1 MVKFSLF
8 TVTLFVILANRTHAA
23 TLLPSGG
30 EFLHGNGIISSQH
43 NQMAISSTSKNNVI
57 SWNDFSVGKDHYV
70 QFDNNNYLNLVRSS
84 NPSVIN
90 GTIQSLPGGKVH
102 IVNPNGITLGK
113 DSTFLSDGITL
124 STSKVGTEQI
134 NAFLDGN
141 GFTPSKKGMGNITLL
156 GKVTTKNLLL
166 DGNRIL
172 IRDIG
177 NISYGTMISPPTNRL
192 TNVNGEK
199 FVIYSSSKRID
210 IGGNKDINLKEDYGF
225 TKENGAVS
233 QLGKTAIS
241 DKNDF
246 LNIQNDLSGE
256 YFITNDINLG
266 EISNGVAS
274 NSAFT
279 GKLDGAYNTIS
290 YTLKS
295 DNPSNR
301 YIGLIG
307 RLDNATVENLKI
319 ENSKI
324 ELNNISGTT
333 YVGGLAGSIK
343 GSHLANIQVNN
354 LNVNAFCDTSTEV
367 YIGGITGSFDS
378 SLTNTTIK
386 NISSSLDKNSQYY
399 KAKVGIIA
407 GINNDEL
414 KLSGSI
420 FANGDNLK
428 ISEFGKNNSNTS
440 INNSFTNNN
449 AADYI
454 KMDGLMQNKNFYCPY
469 FIDSDFMFIYDNSN
483 PKEYNYDELVNNP
496 YFKHED
502 YVDISHEY
510 TDPIKYIGVYS
521 HIYKS
526 KENGT
531 KYYFV
536 HNNTFTEKADHKIKI
551 TGIDYNENLKNHL
564 NLINKKIKYYSQ
576 NYKKYEAE
584 DTSDTI
590 HINKEE
596 MNTDSIYAYRLN
608 LSDEF
613 IYNPIFLAS
622 VGISKDETRLV
633 AKNRQ
638 KERYYI

>member
-1 MVKFSLF
+1 MNKLSLF
-8 TVTLFVILANRTHAA
+8 TITIFILLANRVHAA
-23 TLLPSGG
+23 ALLPSGG
-30 EFLHGNGIISSQH
+30 EFLHGNGVISSQR

-57 SWNDFSVGKDHYV
+57 SWNDFSVGKDHLV
-70 QFDNNNYLNLVRSS
+70 QFDNKNYLNLIRSS

-90 GTIQSLPGGKVH
+90 GTIQSLPGGKVY

-113 DSTFLSDGITL
+113 DSSFLSDGITL

-134 NAFLDGN
+134 NAFLEGN
-141 GFTPSKKGMGNITLL
+141 GFVPSKKGMGNITLL

-166 DGNRIL
+166 DGNRVL
-172 IRDIG
+172 IKDIG

-192 TNVNGEK
+192 TNVDGEK

-210 IGGNKDINLKEDYGF
+210 IGGSKDINLKEDYGF
-225 TKENGAVS
+225 TKENGTVS

-266 EISNGVAS
+266 EISNAIAS
-274 NSAFT
+274 NSSFT

-290 YTLKS
+290 YTLKT

-301 YIGLIG
+301 YIGLFG
-307 RLDNATVENLKI
+307 KLDNAIVENIKI

-324 ELNNISGTT
+324 ELDNISDTT

-354 LNVNAFCDTSTEV
+354 LNVAANCDTLADV

-378 SLTNTTIK
+378 SLTNTTIE

-399 KAKVGIIA
+399 KVKIGIFA
-407 GINNDEL
+407 GINNDDL
-414 KLSGSI
+414 KFSGSI
-420 FANGDNLK
+420 FANEVNLK
-428 ISEFGKNNSNTS
+428 FSEFGKNNSNIS
-440 INNSFTNNN
+440 INNSFTNNST
-449 AADYI
+449 DYI

-483 PKEYNYDELVNNP
+483 PKEYNYAELVNNP
-496 YFKHED
+496 YFRHED
-502 YVDISHEY
+502 YVDISYEY

-521 HIYKS
+521 HVYNS

-536 HNNTFTEKADHKIKI
+536 HNNTASQRADHKIKI
-551 TGIDYNENLKNHL
+551 TGIDYKENLKNHL

-576 NYKKYEAE
+576 NYKSYEAE
-584 DTSDTI
+584 DSLDTI
-590 HINKEE
+590 DINKEE

-608 LSDEF
+608 LSEDF
-613 IYNPIFLAS
+613 IFNPKFLAS
-622 VGISKDETRLV
+622 VGISKENTRLV
-633 AKNRQ
+633 AMNSKNGRN
-638 KERYYI
+638 YI